1 MLYISHSTSLP
12 LAAPGTTVYNSM
24 VLAYNLQPIL
34 LLPMTLCNR
43 MQAKLMSVLKE
54 LKQLRQERLLT
65 TSKAA
70 LADNVSL
77 LSCAVARYAVGNS
90 SSWLC

>member
-1 MLYISHSTSLP
+1 
-12 LAAPGTTVYNSM
+12 
-24 VLAYNLQPIL
+24 
-34 LLPMTLCNR
+34 
-43 MQAKLMSVLKE
+43 MSVLKE

-90 SSWLC
+90 SSW